1 MVIPIQ
7 MTGGFLTLM
16 VSQMLSPKMKVN
28 GMIQTMMDMV
38 TTSNIS
44 MAKPG
49 VKLGVATVV

>member
-1 MVIPIQ
+1 MVIPIL

-44 MAKPG
+44 MVKPG
-49 VKLGVATVV
+49 VKLGEATVV